1 MTQSVNAYNPRSHPT
16 PTSYANQADRTLRPD
31 ARRATHWAGTHGAT
45 NKPRVRP
52 QTPRAIFIFFILFLS
67 IKEKERERKETIGA
81 RRAHLPL
88 LLEVREGAGDAAL
101 VRRHGARRRSRC
113 GPDGDHGR
121 GAAERDPPRSGRGGP
136 PGPGGGERR
145 RPGGG
150 GLERERH
157 G

>member
-31 ARRATHWAGTHGAT
+31 ARRAAHWAGTHGAT

-52 QTPRAIFIFFILFLS
+52 QTPRAIFLFFIFVNQG
-67 IKEKERERKETIGA
+67 KRERERETIGA
-81 RRAHLPL
+81 LRAHLPL

-101 VRRHGARRRSRC
+101 VRRHGARRRSRRC